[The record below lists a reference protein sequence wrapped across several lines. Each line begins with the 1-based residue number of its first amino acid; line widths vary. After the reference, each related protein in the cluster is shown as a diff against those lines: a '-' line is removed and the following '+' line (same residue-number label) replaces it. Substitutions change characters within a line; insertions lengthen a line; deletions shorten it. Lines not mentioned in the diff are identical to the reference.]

1 MIRVYI
7 AGGAGATRLANGITH
22 RDISLTLGIM
32 PESWQVRAEME
43 WPDAHT
49 VVPPPGWKWS
59 ATCFSIVNSDGL
71 ANDPQRRLVRYGGQL
86 HTPAAP
92 DPDQL
97 AALTA
102 PMFTRLRP
110 IPNYRAAMRV
120 AVKIPQLRQDLPLL
134 KTVADF
140 TQRHLPRL
148 WSQIDP
154 LDPLLDLGGVASPIE
169 QRAAAARLTATIR
182 SRHYLMPMRAHAQ
195 RMNATTLAAFAAQ
208 ATTLTPDGRVL
219 PVPLREAVDVR
230 HTPRSGWV
238 VLRCFACPADAEQ
251 LRAAAG
257 FAVGWLRHAI
267 DGADPAAV
275 ATLVAR
281 WSPGL
286 PRQLPYHHGLEM
298 GWRQTN
304 FLHNSRQVVAARLAQ
319 LPRRAHR

>member
-1 MIRVYI
+1 M
-7 AGGAGATRLANGITH
+7 ATRLAATTITY
-22 RDISLTLGIM
+22 RDISLTLGVM
-32 PESWQVRAEME
+32 PDSWQVRAEME

-49 VVPPPGWKWS
+49 VVLPAGWRWS

-92 DPDQL
+92 GCDQL
-97 AALTA
+97 AELVA
-102 PMFTRLRP
+102 PMFTRLGP

-120 AVKIPQLRQDLPLL
+120 AVKVPQLREDLPLL
-134 KTVADF
+134 KRISDF
-140 TQRHLPRL
+140 TVEHLPRL

-154 LDPLLDLGGVASPIE
+154 LDPLLDLGGLATPVE
-169 QRAAAARLTATIR
+169 RRAAAARLTAAIR

-195 RMNATTLAAFAAQ
+195 RMAATTMAAFTAQ
-208 ATTLTPDGRVL
+208 ATTVTPDGRVL

-230 HTPRSGWV
+230 HTPRAGWV
-238 VLRCFACPADAEQ
+238 VLRCFAAPADAAQ

-257 FAVGWLRHAI
+257 FAVGWLRHAL
-267 DGADPAAV
+267 DEADP
-275 ATLVAR
+275 TQLSRLVAS

-298 GWRQTN
+298 GWRHTN

-319 LPRRAHR
+319 RGAPVQRR